1 MPMRV
6 ILLII
11 TFIIGWSVNGVRYE
25 YIIQNYINEELKHQI
40 QAVEDARSKE
50 QEYREKLDKTTRQ
63 AKEAIDVVNAHYRK
77 LLNDSLSKS
86 SASSQ
91 NSMSANAKTSG
102 TVQTNA
108 NKCVRTDTA
117 EFQRL
122 YQKQL
127 ALAKQCDELNVKYV
141 RLYDLYQQLTKPTM
155 IKILDSTFKA
165 DSTND

>member
-1 MPMRV
+1 MRV

-91 NSMSANAKTSG
+91 DSVPAAFRIFRPNFK
-102 TVQTNA
+102 
-108 NKCVRTDTA
+108 
-117 EFQRL
+117 
-122 YQKQL
+122 
-127 ALAKQCDELNVKYV
+127 KY
-141 RLYDLYQQLTKPTM
+141 K
-155 IKILDSTFKA
+155 
-165 DSTND
+165 

>member
-1 MPMRV
+1 MNFNYISV
-6 ILLII
+6 AII
-11 TFIIGWSVNGVRYE
+11 AFWAGWFVNGLRYE
-25 YIIQNYINEELKHQI
+25 NNMQNYINQELQQQI
-40 QAVEDARSKE
+40 QAVEDAKAKE
-50 QEYREKLDKTTRQ
+50 HEYREKADKTTRQ
-63 AKEAIDVVNAHYRK
+63 AKEADDVVNAHYRK

-91 NSMSANAKTSG
+91 NSVPANAKTSD

-141 RLYDLYQQLTKPTM
+141 RLYDLYQQL
-155 IKILDSTFKA
+155 A
-165 DSTND
+165 DSTNN